1 MSEPEPALE
10 SIAERRSIELMR
22 VLDGLLA
29 DTPFQWEYDK
39 LEWVA
44 ANIRTEM
51 RAAIQEYVCHIAAWL
66 SRNGGVNGTAHAN
79 ALQERAGN
87 EELV

>member
-29 DTPFQWEYDK
+29 DTPFQWDYDK
-39 LEWVA
+39 LEWVT
-44 ANIRTEM
+44 ANIRAEL
-51 RAAIQEYVCHIAAWL
+51 RAAIQEYTHHAAAWL

-87 EELV
+87 ETLV